1 MPRCPGGSGIRG
13 FGERK
18 REPGGALASLLDCKG
33 CGIPGGGKPTPRRL
47 YATGKVRYQ
56 ANCSWVGIQ
65 C

>member
-1 MPRCPGGSGIRG
+1 MPRRPGGSGIRG

-18 REPGGALASLLDCKG
+18 REPGGSRFLAGLQG
-33 CGIPGGGKPTPRRL
+33 VRHPGGGKPTPRRL